1 MSVPRPTRFDET
13 FTPEVPWPAPAR
25 QDCVFY
31 HCLDFPDGETVEGA
45 QWDIRGRLDRY
56 LGGYPLAGKTVLDVG
71 TASGFLAFGMEE
83 AGAAEVT
90 ALEAS
95 HGSEYEL
102 IPFRGAPFTESRKAW
117 AAQSER
123 NLQALKR
130 GFWYGWH
137 KKRSAVEVI
146 YAPLAAL
153 PAWERSFDV
162 VVAGAIVEH
171 ISDPVPFL
179 ASLAR
184 LAKEAVILGF
194 TPYVA
199 TDEQMMATMNDWSN
213 PAYDVSWWTLSFGLY
228 RRVFGNM
235 GFKISTA
242 SAVARCNLLDPPQ
255 DVTRPTIVAV
265 RSS

>member
-1 MSVPRPTRFDET
+1 MSVPRPTRFDAS
-13 FTPEVPWPAPAR
+13 FVPEVPWPAPAR

-31 HCLDFPDGETVEGA
+31 HCMDFPDGETVEGA

-83 AGAAEVT
+83 AGAAQVT
-90 ALEAS
+90 ALDAS

-102 IPFRGAPFTESRKAW
+102 IPFRGTPFTESRKVW
-117 AAQSER
+117 ATGSEH

-146 YAPLAAL
+146 YAPLTAL
-153 PAWERSFDV
+153 PAWERRFDV

-184 LAKEAVILGF
+184 LANEAVILGF

-213 PAYDVSWWTLSFGLY
+213 PAYNVSWWTLSFGLY

-235 GFKISTA
+235 GFRISTA
-242 SAVARCNLLDPPQ
+242 SAVARCNLFDPPQ
-255 DVTRPTIVAV
+255 DVTRPTIIAV